1 MLARSKA
8 RSQERAREVSFVRA
22 ASMMTLPELA
32 ADAFEELLGSFMR
45 HVYGSSQAY
54 REMVLAA
61 ARIALECIGNSDALY
76 HNVEHTLLVTLA
88 GHDILR
94 GRALHAHITADDYA
108 HVVIACLTHDIGYVR
123 GLFKGDDVDGFV
135 IDATG
140 RKMTL
145 PRGSSDAGLKPYHVD

>member
-8 RSQERAREVSFVRA
+8 RSQERAREVSFIGA

-32 ADAFEELLGSFMR
+32 ADALEELLGSFMR

-54 REMVLAA
+54 REIVLAA

-88 GHDILR
+88 GHDILMGGERLRATTPADFETFFFGCFTHDNGYIRGVFDGVDGRNNLTDAR
-94 GRALHAHITADDYA
+94 GRTCRLQ
-108 HVVIACLTHDIGYVR
+108 LG
-123 GLFKGDDVDGFV
+123 
-135 IDATG
+135 
-140 RKMTL
+140 
-145 PRGSSDAGLKPYHVD
+145 